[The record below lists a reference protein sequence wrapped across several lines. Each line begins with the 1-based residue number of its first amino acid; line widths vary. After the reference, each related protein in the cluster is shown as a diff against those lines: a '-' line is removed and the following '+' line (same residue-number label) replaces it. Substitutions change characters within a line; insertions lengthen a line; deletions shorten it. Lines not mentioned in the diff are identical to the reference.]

1 VRNVG
6 AIGSLVWT
14 VVDVTK
20 IVAALTPLLWWAAY
34 ISTIGLASFALPV
47 QCRCG
52 DQLPGPRAL
61 IVAIDEVQPAATEA
75 THEDTVSPRAG
86 EMPTTLEAG
95 LAAIVIPLIAGALL
109 LIPRPTSPLPTVR
122 RLIGRT
128 SPPHFPPPRLLLSPS
143 A

>member
-1 VRNVG
+1 
-6 AIGSLVWT
+6 
-14 VVDVTK
+14 VTK
-20 IVAALTPLLWWAAY
+20 IIAALTPFLWWVAY
-34 ISTIGLASFALPV
+34 ISTIGLASFSLPV

-61 IVAIDEVQPAATEA
+61 IVAIDEVQPAATA
-75 THEDTVSPRAG
+75 TTHEETASPQAG

-95 LAAIVIPLIAGALL
+95 LAAIAIPLIAGALL
-109 LIPRPTSPLPTVR
+109 LIPRPHSPLPTIR

-128 SPPHFPPPRLLLSPS
+128 SPPHSPPPRLLLSPS